1 MYLENANE
9 RMQTI
14 LSGIPISAENIRI
27 TDQQLGKQWQGT
39 SWFFLMHVIAK
50 TFTKV
55 EKIPFASVAAIPQDY
70 GIENWI
76 DPDSLRK
83 QLNTLSEV
91 FAKRGLGNVNCN
103 ADGDLSIDGI
113 ISHKELNEFA
123 DQQYDY
129 SMGAGLV
136 RYSPHLTTGF
146 TRSTANFAERIWWH
160 YITAL
165 YQSPKIYDSSEG
177 DNYLNGLTVDLKDRL
192 SQKNLVLHSMT
203 IWD

>member
-113 ISHKELNEFA
+113 ISHKELNSSLTNNMIIAWAQGLSAIVLTSLHGLPEV
-123 DQQYDY
+123 QQTLPKGY
-129 SMGAGLV
+129 GG
-136 RYSPHLTTGF
+136 TT
-146 TRSTANFAERIWWH
+146 
-160 YITAL
+160 
-165 YQSPKIYDSSEG
+165 
-177 DNYLNGLTVDLKDRL
+177 
-192 SQKNLVLHSMT
+192 
-203 IWD
+203 